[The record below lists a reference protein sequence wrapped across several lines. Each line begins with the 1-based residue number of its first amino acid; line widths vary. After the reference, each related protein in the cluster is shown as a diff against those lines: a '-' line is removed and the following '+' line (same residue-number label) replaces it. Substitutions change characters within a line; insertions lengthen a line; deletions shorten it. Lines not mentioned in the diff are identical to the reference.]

1 MNNPLA
7 ATATELPILGNV
19 EAYCVFQR
27 KDVSRVLNK
36 DQFEKLVD
44 GDEALSGFSGPI
56 QFAYVVISPLQL
68 IQAMVLFSMPLDARG
83 FCPDG
88 WRLPLQRLSNS
99 AGRGPNLGGGRI
111 RLACHSQCAISW
123 HKDSLWDPTTNTFT
137 SVKKA
142 IMSDFKQL
150 IIKAEYQSAEE
161 GESQSQAAVSSADKS
176 VEILRRELRNETAA
190 YRNQLQ
196 SLQQEIE
203 RQRLL
208 NERMADKIANTS
220 SIAKESQTLDER
232 QLRLENDRL
241 MMKIRELQLSNQKL
255 REVQKDRVENHAV
268 ETDGLLKKMQG
279 LDIMSVVYHAGVGH
293 VNLTVDQLVDYLD
306 DPIAYAAHQIDITKA
321 HYQIWLA
328 HEKNC
333 CCHVCD
339 VKIPLV
345 ADPAI
350 FDEEHDI
357 YCEDHKPLDA

>member
-1 MNNPLA
+1 MANPLQLSA
-7 ATATELPILGNV
+7 NDLSILGNV
-19 EAYCVFQR
+19 EAFCVFEQ
-27 KDVSRVLNK
+27 KEVVRVLNK
-36 DQFEKLVD
+36 DQFEKLAD
-44 GDEALSGFSGPI
+44 GDEPLMGFSGPV
-56 QFAYVVISPLQL
+56 QLAYVVVSPLQL
-68 IQAMVLFSMPLDARG
+68 IQAMVLFSMPLDTRG

-88 WRLPLQRLSNS
+88 WRLPLERLSNS

-142 IMSDFKQL
+142 IMRDFKQL
-150 IIKAEYQSAEE
+150 IIKVDYQALEVN
-161 GESQSQAAVSSADKS
+161 ESQTVTTNSSTDKS
-176 VEILRRELRNETAA
+176 VELLRRELRNETAT

-208 NERMADKIANTS
+208 NERMA
-220 SIAKESQTLDER
+220 AKLASTPSFVKEAQTLDER

-321 HYQIWLA
+321 HYKAWLA

-333 CCHVCD
+333 ICQVCD
-339 VKIPLV
+339 IKIPLV